1 MKLKTQSIENL
12 PVGTNILDVRV
23 PDKLRNRHKSG
34 LLYFDDAL
42 GGRGF
47 TPSAV
52 TLFTGTPGAG
62 KTTMMLE
69 LANSL
74 TGHGANVLFNTAEE
88 SLFQLKMTVERLK
101 LRHGFSA
108 GQETMVP
115 QLLENCDKLRKKNP
129 KKPFFLIVDSLQTL
143 NDGKYGE
150 HNTNS
155 RTAQRALQQITEYCK
170 THFCNAIIIGQVTK
184 SGQMAGANVLK
195 HMVDAL
201 ITLDVERKDEDL
213 MGCRI
218 LQVEK
223 NRFGGAG
230 HIFFLALRS
239 KGFEEVSRVS
249 IS

>member
-1 MKLKTQSIENL
+1 MRLKTQIEEIPL
-12 PVGTNILDVRV
+12 GTNILDVKV
-23 PDKLRNRHKSG
+23 PEALRKRHKSG
-34 LLYFDDAL
+34 LVYFDDAL

-74 TGHGANVLFNTAEE
+74 SGHGSQVLFNTAEE
-88 SLFQLKMTVERLK
+88 SLYQLKMTVERLR
-101 LRHGFSA
+101 LRHGFVA

-115 QLLENCDKLRKKNP
+115 QLLENCDKLREQEP

-150 HNTNS
+150 HSTNS
-155 RTAQRALQQITEYCK
+155 KTTERSLQMITDYCK
-170 THFCNAIIIGQVTK
+170 THFCNAIVIGQVTK
-184 SGQMAGANVLK
+184 NGQMAGANVLK
-195 HMVDAL
+195 HMVDAMV
-201 ITLDVERKDEDL
+201 TLDVERKDDDL
-213 MGCRI
+213 MGCRV
-218 LQVEK
+218 LQTEK

-230 HIFFLALRS
+230 HIFFLSLRS
-239 KGFEEVSRVS
+239 NGFDEVSRVS

>member
-1 MKLKTQSIENL
+1 MRLNTKITEI
-12 PVGTNILDVRV
+12 PVGTNILDIEV
-23 PDKLRNRHKSG
+23 PEQLRKRIKSNLG
-34 LLYFDDAL
+34 YFDDAL
-42 GGRGF
+42 GGQGF

-74 TGHGANVLFNTAEE
+74 TGNGSNVLFNTAEE
-88 SLFQLKMTVERLK
+88 SLYQLKMTVERLRLK
-101 LRHGFSA
+101 NGFVA
-108 GQETMVP
+108 GQESMVP
-115 QLLENCDKLRKKNP
+115 KLLENCDKLREKNP

-150 HNTNS
+150 NQTNS
-155 RTAQRALQQITEYCK
+155 KTAERSLHLIV
-170 THFCNAIIIGQVTK
+170 IGQVTK

-195 HMVDAL
+195 HMVDSMMS
-201 ITLDVERKDEDL
+201 LDVERKDEDL
-213 MGCRI
+213 MGCRV
-218 LQVEK
+218 LTTEK

-230 HIFFLALRS
+230 HIFFLALRAA
-239 KGFEEVSRVS
+239 GFSEVSRVS

>member
-1 MKLKTQSIENL
+1 MRLNTNIGDIK
-12 PVGTNILDVRV
+12 VGTNILDVEVPAQLRKRV
-23 PDKLRNRHKSG
+23 KSG
-34 LLYFDDAL
+34 LVYFDDAL

-69 LANSL
+69 LADSL
-74 TGHGANVLFNTAEE
+74 TGHGGSVLFNTAEE
-88 SLFQLKMTVERLK
+88 SLYQLKMTVERLR
-101 LRHGFSA
+101 LRHGFAA

-115 QLLENCDKLRKKNP
+115 QLLENCDTLREKNP

-150 HNTNS
+150 HSTNS
-155 RTAQRALQQITEYCK
+155 KTAERALLQITDYCK
-170 THFCNAIIIGQVTK
+170 ENFCNAIIIGQVTK

-195 HMVDAL
+195 HMVDAMV
-201 ITLDVERKDEDL
+201 TLDVERKDDDL
-213 MGCRI
+213 MGCRV
-218 LQVEK
+218 LTTEK

-230 HIFFLALRS
+230 HIFFLSLRET
-239 KGFEEVSRVS
+239 GFQEVSRVS
-249 IS
+249 IA